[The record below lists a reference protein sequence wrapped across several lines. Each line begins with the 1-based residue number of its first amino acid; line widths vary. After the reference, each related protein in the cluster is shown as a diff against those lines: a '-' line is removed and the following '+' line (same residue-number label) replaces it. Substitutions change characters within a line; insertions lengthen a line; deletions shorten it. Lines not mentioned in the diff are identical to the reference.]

1 MACLIHLSRVID
13 PGKTAIIKL
22 KISCMGGLALH
33 STWVSSALSH
43 CLRTRAYL
51 LLYIWVFLMVWLTV
65 RYSLSGLFSLGTVI
79 PVYLYVRY
87 VDIRQPLEFLK
98 LGQENVIAGYLW
110 GIVLAVAFIAIFAM
124 KLHFGGQGYL
134 YYDWPILD
142 VLNVV
147 VIASLVEE
155 IFFRGFLLQK
165 FMEATSFAKA
175 NIMVT
180 LLFVTL
186 HFPVWLSDGLSV
198 LEIGESLI
206 YLAGFSWLSGYVYHC
221 SNSLWTPII
230 LHAANNYFK
239 LATISIQ
246 YITSSSS
253 F

>member
-1 MACLIHLSRVID
+1 M
-13 PGKTAIIKL
+13 
-22 KISCMGGLALH
+22 H
-33 STWVSSALSH
+33 STRASGALNH
-43 CLRTRAYL
+43 YLRTRAYL
-51 LLYIWVFLMVWLTV
+51 LLYIWVYLMVWLTV
-65 RYSLSGLFSLGTVI
+65 RYSLSGLFSLGTII

-98 LGQENVIAGYLW
+98 LGQENLIAGYLW
-110 GIVLAVAFIAIFAM
+110 GIVLAVAFTAIFAM
-124 KLHFGGQGYL
+124 KLHYWGYGSI
-134 YYDWPILD
+134 YYDWPMMD
-142 VLNVV
+142 VINIVV
-147 VIASLVEE
+147 VASLVEE

-165 FMEATSFAKA
+165 LMEVASFSKA

-186 HFPVWLSDGLSV
+186 HFPVWLSDGLNA
-198 LEIGESLI
+198 LQIAESLV
-206 YLAGFSWLSGYVYHC
+206 YLAGFSWVLGYVFHC

-246 YITSSSS
+246 YLTNSSS

>member
-1 MACLIHLSRVID
+1 
-13 PGKTAIIKL
+13 
-22 KISCMGGLALH
+22 MGELALH

-87 VDIRQPLEFLK
+87 VDIRQPLKFLK
-98 LGQENVIAGYLW
+98 LGQENLIAGYLW
-110 GIVLAVAFIAIFAM
+110 GMIVTVAFTAILVI
-124 KLHFGGQGYL
+124 KVHYWGQGNI
-134 YYDWPILD
+134 YYDWPMLD
-142 VLNVV
+142 VVNI
-147 VIASLVEE
+147 VIVASVVEE

-186 HFPVWLSDGLSV
+186 HFPVWLSDGLNAV
-198 LEIGESLI
+198 EIGESLV
-206 YLAGFSWLSGYVYHC
+206 YLTGFSWLLGYVFNC

-230 LHAANNYFK
+230 LHAANNFLK

-246 YITSSSS
+246 YLNSSS

>member
-1 MACLIHLSRVID
+1 
-13 PGKTAIIKL
+13 
-22 KISCMGGLALH
+22 LH
-33 STWVSSALSH
+33 SSWAISTLNH
-43 CLRTRAYL
+43 YLRARAYL
-51 LLYIWVFLMVWLTV
+51 LLYIWVFMMVWLTV
-65 RYSLSGLFSLGTVI
+65 RYSLSGLFTLGTII
-79 PVYLYVRY
+79 PVYLYVKY
-87 VDIRQPLEFLK
+87 IDIRQPLEFLK
-98 LGQENVIAGYLW
+98 LDKKNFIAGYLW
-110 GIVLAVAFIAIFAM
+110 GIVLAASFTAILAI
-124 KLHFGGQGYL
+124 KVHYWGQGNI
-134 YYDWPILD
+134 YYDWPIID
-142 VLNVV
+142 VVNIV

-165 FMEATSFAKA
+165 FMETASFTNA

-180 LLFVTL
+180 LLFATL

-206 YLAGFSWLSGYVYHC
+206 YLAGFSWLLGYVFHC
-221 SNSLWTPII
+221 SNSLWSPII